1 MTKQHLKKHFI
12 NEAFSLLLSSLTDS
26 QVAEASVYI
35 KKVIQS
41 TSAEDGEI
49 VNDQEQEQSI
59 NLSGRAYYEQ
69 VDRSSKVREVLEGS
83 VVFEYPTFYVVL

>member
-1 MTKQHLKKHFI
+1 M
-12 NEAFSLLLSSLTDS
+12 
-26 QVAEASVYI
+26 YI